1 MQALRRRVNAVYVDV
16 FWWFMTAL
24 ARFLF
29 VVFSRWRV
37 EGKEFVPPM
46 GPLIVVS
53 NHMSMIDPSLVTT
66 AVPRRIT
73 FMAKSEL
80 YRHWFTRWL
89 VRSYGSV
96 RIVRGRGQRQTLET
110 LANVLRRDGTVHM
123 FPEGTR
129 SNGQLARASPGTAQ
143 LALQTGAPILP
154 VAITGSQRVT
164 RFKPGFTRPRLTVS
178 IGQPFTLPLLEG
190 PVQKAQLNSMGDMI
204 MDRIAALLPPEYR
217 GHYATKP
224 RAPSAT

>member
-1 MQALRRRVNAVYVDV
+1 MQALRRRVNALYRDG
-16 FWWFMTAL
+16 FWWFMTGL

-37 EGKEFVPPM
+37 EGKGFVPPR

-89 VRSYGSV
+89 VGSYGSV
-96 RIVRGRGQRQTLET
+96 RIARGRGQRQSLEQ
-110 LANVLRRDGTVHM
+110 LANVLRRDGAVHM

-129 SNGQLARASPGTAQ
+129 SKGQLARAGLGTAQ

-154 VAITGSQRVT
+154 VAITGSEHVT
-164 RFKPGFTRPRLTVS
+164 VFRPRFTRPRLAVS

-204 MDRIAALLPPEYR
+204 MERIAALLPPEYR
-217 GHYATKP
+217 GHYAAKP
-224 RAPSAT
+224 HAPSPT

>member
-89 VRSYGSV
+89 VHSYGSV

-129 SNGQLARASPGTAQ
+129 SKGQLARASPGTAQ

-164 RFKPGFTRPRLTVS
+164 RFKPGFTRPRLTVR
-178 IGQPFTLPLLEG
+178 IGQSFTLPLLEG